1 MRRTGSVAIQVALGL
16 TVLLG
21 FAAIAVDI
29 GLARHHKQQFQLAS
43 EAAAH
48 AAAAKLDG
56 TPEGLV
62 AARDTA
68 LAVAAENFV
77 AGTPVVLDRN
87 DANDPAGD
95 VVLGYWEDGAFV
107 PSTTPMDT
115 NTVRVVA
122 RRDSMSTLFAW
133 VAFEEQSIAVGDYSI
148 AQGGGPSSAD
158 CPFPLAIPDCE
169 FTPGPSGFCGAEL
182 LLNSARIDNGAWS
195 RVGTTQ
201 ANASYIRAS
210 MDPAICAN
218 ASGVDDMV
226 TLNNGQVNS
235 AFKEMGDAV
244 NTYGGPWN
252 TEWGTLPA
260 QSSGS
265 IVSPYGAKSL
275 VGQIVIYEDPD
286 NCTNTQFAGTHPI
299 VGYAT
304 IVIYDVVNS
313 GSDKQIKARTLCDL
327 TDGKGGGGFFGTL
340 VPPNFV
346 R

>member
-29 GLARHHKQQFQLAS
+29 GLARHHKHQFELAS

-56 TPEGLV
+56 TADGLV

-68 LAVAAENFV
+68 LAVAAENLV

-107 PSTTPMDT
+107 PSTTPMET
-115 NTVRVVA
+115 NSVRVVA
-122 RRDSMSTLFAW
+122 RRAAMNTLFAW
-133 VAFEEQSIAVGDYSI
+133 TAFETSTIAVGDYSI
-148 AQGGGPSSAD
+148 AQGGGPAADD

-169 FTPGPSGFCGAEL
+169 
-182 LLNSARIDNGAWS
+182 LLNSGDICSGDLVLNNARVDNGAWS
-195 RVGTTQ
+195 RTGYTQ
-201 ANASYIRAS
+201 ANANYIRDALNPS
-210 MDPAICAN
+210 ICAG
-218 ASGVDDMV
+218 ASGIDDVV
-226 TLNNGQVNS
+226 TLNNGQVTT
-235 AFKEMGDAV
+235 AFQEMAKAV
-244 NTYGGPWN
+244 NTYGVPWN
-252 TEWGTLPA
+252 VEEHGTLPA
-260 QSSGS
+260 QDPKSR
-265 IVSPYGAKSL
+265 VSPYGKAL
-275 VGQIVIYEDPD
+275 LGQIVVFDDPD
-286 NCTNTQFAGTHPI
+286 NCVNTQYAGTHPI

-304 IVIYDVVNS
+304 IIIYDVVND
-313 GSDKQIKARTLCDL
+313 GTNKEIKAKKTCYL